1 MEKSEETRRKSPP
14 NRDDENLESEMKIL
28 TLVENTP
35 IAMEKTIKTVMERLP
50 LDVFSDEIL
59 LKIMGNL
66 STFDIL
72 RKIAQVSKRFHR
84 LSLDK
89 CLIKQAEFKNI
100 EFIFNWRYRS
110 AERKEKYFNDF
121 FEVLNNAQK
130 LKSLSI
136 HLDLPSMEKFCRNWN
151 WNWNVW
157 NYQCLEEF
165 CIHVRFIIHSDS
177 YMDYLKFGVCKIID
191 RCPNLK
197 RLEIV
202 SYLSCDTKFILILNT
217 IANSF
222 NSKCL
227 QELHLTFYNFGSHF
241 CSAHVHHRC
250 LKNVIKKMTENLPN
264 MQYFHLAWYIPW
276 DTNIPSVY
284 TEVCREMASE
294 SKIKIEI
301 RNTRDNSKILFG

>member
-1 MEKSEETRRKSPP
+1 
-14 NRDDENLESEMKIL
+14 
-28 TLVENTP
+28 
-35 IAMEKTIKTVMERLP
+35 
-50 LDVFSDEIL
+50 
-59 LKIMGNL
+59 
-66 STFDIL
+66 
-72 RKIAQVSKRFHR
+72 
-84 LSLDK
+84 
-89 CLIKQAEFKNI
+89 
-100 EFIFNWRYRS
+100 
-110 AERKEKYFNDF
+110 
-121 FEVLNNAQK
+121 
-130 LKSLSI
+130 
-136 HLDLPSMEKFCRNWN
+136 MEKFCRNWIQLSVN
-151 WNWNVW
+151 F
-157 NYQCLEEF
+157 QCLEDI
-165 CIHVRFIIHSDS
+165 CIHVRFINHSDS

-222 NSKCL
+222 NSKSL

-264 MQYFHLAWYIPW
+264 MQFFHLAWYIPW